1 MFGIV
6 HVHSMFSLHDS
17 AQSPEELVLRAKEI
31 GVQNVTL
38 TDHGSM
44 LGLDD
49 FMEAGDKYGI
59 NTIPGVE
66 MYLENREHFLLIARD
81 YEGYRQIAEA
91 LKEANRYQI
100 KKNRIVFPCLP
111 YGSLKDIFAG
121 STHVIATTAC
131 IAGPIGKILL
141 EGKRAEERILVL
153 QEKIGKLKNDY
164 EEWEVANA
172 EYLACLDL
180 EKKRKAE
187 RKEYT
192 SYTRKS
198 YLKQAE
204 SDSRKKKKYDSAVSM
219 IEKLDKELAA
229 IKDNRRSSKKTADKL
244 KSRAQKYA
252 KLSDE
257 LQLITIPREQELY
270 ERAKSLVCEYKEIFP
285 YFFLEL
291 QNHGLEE
298 ERFVMQKL
306 CRISSE
312 TGVPVIAGN
321 DAHMARPGDEKA
333 RQILRYNYFS
343 KHQEIT
349 DADKKLYVYKE
360 REMYDALAE
369 IVEHGYAALAV
380 QNTEILDDCHVI
392 LPSEPHYPK
401 ALSEH
406 TFEELID
413 EGIQRM
419 KARHEWTAEH
429 EARLSHEIRVIKDMG
444 YVEYHMIVWDYCR
457 MIRMLS
463 VIPEKEL
470 PYMPRDFSKVETW
483 IQKKGFRSGY
493 IQTPGRGSAAGSLV
507 CYLLQ
512 ITNVD
517 PIKYGLL
524 FDRYLNPERVSM
536 PDIDTDVKRC
546 LRPYIIRYLKWKYG
560 ENAVCSIMT
569 QNMYG
574 ARSAVLM
581 AGRDRASE
589 LYGGLKNHENLE
601 QKYLHSNTLKITAL
615 LGEDQNVSL
624 KDYQEKFY
632 SQYGADTE
640 KCAIWE
646 RAKLIEGKLAGTGI
660 HAGGVVIADNG
671 DVGAYVPL
679 GWQENKKVW
688 AAQCDMVHLEKKGL
702 LKMDLLGLKTQD
714 CNSEALQLI
723 EQHHGISVDLDE
735 IKSERKVFESIFWT
749 GRTNSVFQFESDGMK
764 NMLKRFKPECIE
776 DLILLVA
783 MYRPGPMQFIDDII
797 EVKSGKKKAEYE
809 TDKLIPILSKT
820 YGAIVYQEQ
829 VMQIFQ
835 SLAGYTL
842 GQADLVRKAMSKK
855 DSDKLAQ
862 ERNAFIYGD
871 AERKIDGCIKCGI
884 AKEAA
889 EKIFDEMTEF
899 AKYAFNKSHA
909 AAYAIISYQ
918 MAWLKYHYPAETY
931 CAVMNHEE
939 ELAPLFEDCRFDGI
953 RILPP
958 DINHSYYEFTIEKGA
973 IRYGMRGIKGIGER
987 TYPDFI
993 TDNRAGNRK
1002 NQPYLSIADFFQRMS
1017 NASGIIVPKRMIVPL
1032 IQTGAFDRFAPDRKW
1047 LLEACKRLYDTKIDN
1062 LNSYFALFEHTFKDI
1077 PGQCDRRWNM
1087 EQENHLLG
1095 AFLSDDPFENYKDE
1109 QAYGCTP
1116 IESLTGGKHKIMGYL
1131 ESEERKESKSGKLM
1145 YLLHIVGKKKSIKVI
1160 FMGSRSRRE
1169 YIGNVVQVSGQFRDN
1184 TFWGKNIEVLSSQ
1197 VSPYYLDLDTP
1208 EKTAFAT
1215 SVMEGREDG
1224 MIPLVIIFHYNRKM
1238 EMIPPFAAEFMVT
1251 METARRL
1258 KAIRGSGCG
1267 MQIRK

>member
-1 MFGIV
+1 MYGIV
-6 HVHSMFSLHDS
+6 HAHSMFSLHDS

-31 GVQNVTL
+31 GVQSVTL
-38 TDHGSM
+38 TDHGTM

-59 NTIPGVE
+59 NAIPGVE

-81 YEGYRQIAEA
+81 YEGYQQIAEA
-91 LKEANRYQI
+91 LREANRNQV
-100 KKNRIVFPCLP
+100 KKGRLVFPCLP
-111 YGSLKDIFAG
+111 YGALRDIFMG

-131 IAGPIGKILL
+131 IAGPVGKVLL
-141 EGKRAEERILVL
+141 ESKRVVECIRVL
-153 QEKIGKLKNDY
+153 QEKIKKLKNDY
-164 EEWEVANA
+164 EEWKITND
-172 EYLACLDL
+172 EYLAYVTS
-180 EKKRKAE
+180 EKERKAE
-187 RKEYT
+187 RKEYAA
-192 SYTRKS
+192 YTRKS
-198 YLKQAE
+198 FVKQAE
-204 SDSRKKKKYDSAVSM
+204 SDPKKKKMYESSVAM
-219 IEKLDKELAA
+219 IEKIDGELTV
-229 IKDNRRSSKKTADKL
+229 INKNRRATKKSVDRL
-244 KSRAQKYA
+244 KSKAEKYIE
-252 KLSDE
+252 LHNE
-257 LQLITIPREQELY
+257 LQKITIPEEQELY
-270 ERAKSLVCEYKEIFP
+270 EKAKSLVCEYKEIFP
-285 YFFLEL
+285 YFYLEL

-298 ERFVMQKL
+298 ERFVMEQL
-306 CRISSE
+306 CKISSE

-321 DAHMARPGDEKA
+321 DAHMARSGDEKA

-343 KHQEIT
+343 RHLDIT
-349 DADKKLYVYKE
+349 DADKKLYVYS
-360 REMYDALAE
+360 RQEMYQSLEDIIGPAFAAE
-369 IVEHGYAALAV
+369 AV
-380 QNTEILDDCHVI
+380 QNTEILNGCHVV

-401 ALSEH
+401 ALDEH

-419 KARHEWTAEH
+419 KTRREWTSEH
-429 EARLSHEIRVIKDMG
+429 EIRLKHEIRVIKDMG

-457 MIRMLS
+457 MIRMLTA
-463 VIPEKEL
+463 VPEKEL
-470 PYMPRDFSKVETW
+470 PYMPRDFGKIEAW
-483 IQKKGFRSGY
+483 ISKKGFRAGH
-493 IQTPGRGSAAGSLV
+493 IRTPGRGSAAGSLV

-517 PIKYGLL
+517 PLKYGLL

-546 LRPYIIRYLKWKYG
+546 LRPHIMQYLKWKYG

-589 LYGGLKNHENLE
+589 LYGKLKEHEKRE
-601 QKYLHSNTLKITAL
+601 REYLHANTLKITDLFDDAQDIKL
-615 LGEDQNVSL
+615 TDC
-624 KDYQEKFY
+624 QEAFEK
-632 SQYGADTE
+632 QYGADAE
-640 KCAIWE
+640 KCIIWE

-660 HAGGVVIADNG
+660 HAGGIVIADNG

-679 GWQENKKVW
+679 AWQDNIKVW
-688 AAQCDMVHLEKKGL
+688 AAQCDMMHLEKKGL

-723 EQHHGISVDLDE
+723 EQHHGMIVDLDE
-735 IKSERKVFESIFWT
+735 IKAEREVFENIFWT
-749 GRTNSVFQFESDGMK
+749 GKTNSVFQFESDGMK
-764 NMLKRFKPECIE
+764 KMLKRFKPESIE

-783 MYRPGPMQFIDDII
+783 MYRPGPMQFIDDVI
-797 EVKSGKKKAEYE
+797 EVKSGRKKEEYE

-855 DSDKLAQ
+855 NSKKLAQ

-871 AERKIDGCIKCGI
+871 AERDIDGCIARGVS
-884 AKEAA
+884 KETA
-889 EKIFDEMTEF
+889 EKIFEEMTEF

-918 MAWLKYHYPAETY
+918 MAWLKYHYPAEFY

-939 ELAPLFEDCRFDGI
+939 ELTPVFEDCRYDGI

-958 DINHSYYEFTIEKGA
+958 DINHSYFEFTIEKGS

-987 TYPDFI
+987 TYPDLI
-993 TDNRAGNRK
+993 VDSRVGKRK
-1002 NQPYLSIADFFQRMS
+1002 NQPYLSIADFFKRMYDL
-1017 NASGIIVPKRMIVPL
+1017 SGILVPKRIVVPI
-1032 IQTGAFDRFAPDRKW
+1032 IQVGGFDIFTPDRKW
-1047 LLEACKRLYDTKIDN
+1047 LLDACKRIYDAKIDN
-1062 LNSYFALFEHTFKDI
+1062 VNAYFALVEHTFKYI
-1077 PGQCDRRWNM
+1077 PTQCDRQWNM
-1087 EQENHLLG
+1087 EQEHCLLG
-1095 AFLSDDPFENYKDE
+1095 SFLSDDPFEGYKAE

-1116 IESLTGGKHKIMGYL
+1116 IESLTSGNRKIMGYL
-1131 ESEERKESKSGKLM
+1131 ESEEMKNSQNGKLM
-1145 YLLHIVGKKKSIKVI
+1145 HLLHIVGKRSTIKVI
-1160 FMGSRSRRE
+1160 FMGSRSYRE
-1169 YIGNVVQVSGQFRDN
+1169 YVGEVVQINGQFHDD
-1184 TFWGKNIEVLSSQ
+1184 TFWGRNIEYLSPQ

-1215 SVMEGREDG
+1215 SVMKDRENG
-1224 MIPLVIIFHYNRKM
+1224 LIPLVIIFHYNKKM
-1238 EMIPPFAAEFMVT
+1238 EMIPPFTGRYMVT
-1251 METARRL
+1251 METVRQL
-1258 KAIRGSGCG
+1258 KAIRVTRCG
-1267 MQIRK
+1267 MQIKK